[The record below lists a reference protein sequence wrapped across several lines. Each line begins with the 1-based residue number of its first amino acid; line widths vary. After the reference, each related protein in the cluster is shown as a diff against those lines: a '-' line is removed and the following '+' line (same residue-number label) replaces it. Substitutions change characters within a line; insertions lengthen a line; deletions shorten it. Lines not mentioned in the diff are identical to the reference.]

1 MRVHRQEPRKT
12 RRQIGQRIGRL
23 RHARRP
29 ASTAAQR
36 ADFKQKILENPRNFI
51 AQPTLNLS
59 RHPSYIDG
67 HFEGRHVDLRPYI
80 LCGEK
85 ISIVPGG
92 LTRVALRKGSLVVNS
107 SQGGGSKDTWVQL
120 LLEED
125 EMLSRVA
132 DSLYW
137 MSRYIERA
145 EHTTRLLDVNL
156 NLMLDESA
164 ASADRRWQ
172 RMLQALGNPKS
183 VVQSNDPYDLTRQLI
198 FDTGNKAS
206 ILSCIISAREN
217 SRHVREQISTEQWH
231 RINRLFLQVTRPELQ
246 LAAPNS
252 EQPTEFL
259 QQVMEGV
266 HQFQGVTDST
276 MSHGEGWQFIQVSRY
291 IERAT
296 ATALLLEAY
305 HDDLWSQPEQ
315 IPEGNEYLFMM
326 GLLRSATAFEA
337 YCKVYTAD
345 LTPRPHPR
353 VSPARPGVSPL
364 PALCHQQ
371 PAACA
376 GIHRQ

>member
-1 MRVHRQEPRKT
+1 
-12 RRQIGQRIGRL
+12 
-23 RHARRP
+23 
-29 ASTAAQR
+29 
-36 ADFKQKILENPRNFI
+36 
-51 AQPTLNLS
+51 
-59 RHPSYIDG
+59 
-67 HFEGRHVDLRPYI
+67 
-80 LCGEK
+80 
-85 ISIVPGG
+85 
-92 LTRVALRKGSLVVNS
+92 
-107 SQGGGSKDTWVQL
+107 

-145 EHTTRLLDVNL
+145 EHSTRLLDVNL

-164 ASADRRWQ
+164 TSADRRWQ
-172 RMLQALGNPKS
+172 RMLHALGNPKS
-183 VVQSNDPYDLTRQLI
+183 VVWSGDPYALTHSLL

-206 ILSCIISAREN
+206 ILSCIIAAREN

-276 MSHGEGWQFIQVSRY
+276 MSHGEGWQFIQVGRY

-345 LTPRPHPR
+345 LTPDRILEFLLLDQEFPHSLR
-353 VSPARPGVSPL
+353 FAINNLQHALESIDNESGHSRAEPL
-364 PALCHQQ
+364 RRLSGRLQAMLSYSSVEEILSSNVIAYLRGIQIECRAIHNAIYNLYIDYSVQAAL
-371 PAACA
+371 A
-376 GIHRQ
+376 G